1 MTSSLL
7 QVPATEL
14 LHLLIMAGETYIETY
29 PLPRTAYEMLNQAFS
44 LQTAFA
50 VRYQLSAWAG
60 PCFFHCRM
68 TFPDH
73 LVEIH
78 QYLLEDC
85 SATPLGCASWLV

>member
-60 PCFFHCRM
+60 PCFFSLQ
-68 TFPDH
+68 DD
-73 LVEIH
+73 I
-78 QYLLEDC
+78 
-85 SATPLGCASWLV
+85 S